1 MKHLLTKQHLPQES
15 AALTLSTGSNSQ
27 ETFISNVDS
36 AIELHSRDP
45 ALIHNHKSTLFA
57 CASVYSLAV
66 MSFMRFSDIRLCRA
80 LLHEECVLG
89 PLKNGQTAHD
99 YLVKLV
105 NVWLLSKYCQKHTRF
120 TYKTQ
125 LVMSKIKVNSWENQ
139 MRAGLKGIPG
149 Y

>member
-1 MKHLLTKQHLPQES
+1 MWAHVTKLRDASVRFNICSSAIENKVGNTSNIIKHLLTKQHLPQES

-36 AIELHSRDP
+36 AIELHSRDT

-66 MSFMRFSDIRLCRA
+66 VSFMRFSDIRLCRA
-80 LLHEECVLG
+80 LLPEECVLG

-105 NVWLLSKYCQKHTRF
+105 NV
-120 TYKTQ
+120 
-125 LVMSKIKVNSWENQ
+125 
-139 MRAGLKGIPG
+139 
-149 Y
+149 